1 MVIRRVSIKRITNKQ
16 TKSEQNANLFPTG
29 ILILWLRMLECP
41 EIVTSCNVSD
51 SMTFYI
57 ILRNVDLDLR
67 LRFVDSALLFEL
79 VSE

>member
-16 TKSEQNANLFPTG
+16 TKSEENANLFQTG

-41 EIVTSCNVSD
+41 EIVTPCSVSD
-51 SMTFYI
+51 SMKFYT
-57 ILRNVDLDLR
+57 ILGNVDHDLR